1 MVRPNLLILL
11 KPDDPNSFKNLD
23 WVMHDK
29 KNNGSAKNNN
39 DSVESLSTLFL
50 FIETLLFIEN
60 WNCVL
65 I

>member
-1 MVRPNLLILL
+1 
-11 KPDDPNSFKNLD
+11 
-23 WVMHDK
+23 MHDK

-60 WNCVL
+60 
-65 I
+65 